1 MPDSSSDDPYSG
13 THTDSDEDYTPTR
26 TKTTNRRFNLTLDND
41 YSSESADD
49 LAETP
54 NEPGPSQR
62 TPQTGKKRLQRK
74 VLWKKNV
81 RKLKR
86 TEGKCYVNTVGSV
99 VAEKTLG
106 ENCNCTRKCFDKIG
120 EGCESIFTEFYKLPS
135 KNLQDSYLYG
145 LIKRRAVERMRPRLG
160 CRQSKASSY
169 IYSVLSKFVYFSTL
183 SNDFVFIL

>member
-1 MPDSSSDDPYSG
+1 MSDSSSDDPYGG
-13 THTDSDEDYTPTR
+13 THTDSDEDYIPTR
-26 TKTTNRRFNLTLDND
+26 TKTTNHKLNLTFLEIL
-41 YSSESADD
+41 SSESAQEEPEH
-49 LAETP
+49 LAETS
-54 NEPGPSQR
+54 NEPGVPGPSHR

-86 TEGKCYVNTVGSV
+86 TEGKIYVNTAGSE

-120 EGCESIFTEFYKLPS
+120 EGAEVIFTEFYKLSS

-145 LIKRRAVERMRPRLG
+145 LIKRAPVERRRPRAG
-160 CRQSKASSY
+160 CRQSKVSSY
-169 IYSVLSKFVYFSTL
+169 VYSVIFKFQYF
-183 SNDFVFIL
+183 